1 MLQSLGAEE
10 ARAALAEGQAE
21 VRCEFCGQRYI
32 FNSREIDELFALP
45 PVGIQA
51 PERLQ

>member
-10 ARAALAEGQAE
+10 AQAALADGQAE

-32 FNSREIDELFALP
+32 FTAPEIDELFVLP
-45 PVGIQA
+45 PVGIEA
-51 PERLQ
+51 PDRLQ